1 MTKTQ
6 NEIVGR
12 SALGIVGLALL
23 FGGWKT
29 LAKAYDISIENR
41 AQIARDHPNAA
52 QPVPRYKRR
61 PAPMLLYL
69 IGGVLVLAGAPTTAA
84 AVLPTGTF
92 AKLIGPPPYTTLGE
106 HGEDTVRRI
115 LRGGRRW

>member
-52 QPVPRYKRR
+52 KRYLEEKNRR
-61 PAPMLLYL
+61 
-69 IGGVLVLAGAPTTAA
+69 
-84 AVLPTGTF
+84 
-92 AKLIGPPPYTTLGE
+92 
-106 HGEDTVRRI
+106 
-115 LRGGRRW
+115 